1 MNLSD
6 LASIGSLAGGL
17 AVVVSLL
24 FVGFQL
30 RQNTL
35 AVRAETSQSH
45 AGNWAQITTPIT
57 EYADFARIW
66 RRGLDGLA
74 ALTEDERARFVAF
87 SSGVFRFFEASRLQ
101 WRHGQLDAEHWQNVE
116 AFLKDI
122 ANRPGII
129 DFWAL
134 RRHLH
139 STEFRTWFESLP
151 RAAPA
156 ARFYDMPVKD
166 RPGPQSAAGAP
177 PAPMVRR
184 QNQMHGMAAMVSS
197 AAMRKKSMVAR
208 R

>member
-1 MNLSD
+1 MSLSD
-6 LASIGSLAGGL
+6 LASIGSLVGGV

-45 AGNWAQITTPIT
+45 AENWSQITTPIT

-74 ALTEDERARFVAF
+74 ALTEDERTRFVAF

-101 WRHGQLDAEHWQNVE
+101 WRHGHLDAEHWQNVD
-116 AFLKDI
+116 AFLRDI
-122 ANRPGII
+122 ANQPGIA
-129 DFWAL
+129 DFWSM

-139 STEFRTWFESLP
+139 STEFRAWFESLP
-151 RAAPA
+151 HAPPA
-156 ARFYDMPVKD
+156 ARFYDMPASAERAKAKAPQLRLSCSVEKLSD
-166 RPGPQSAAGAP
+166 RYASLGS
-177 PAPMVRR
+177 
-184 QNQMHGMAAMVSS
+184 
-197 AAMRKKSMVAR
+197 
-208 R
+208 